1 MLIFAAHLSRRGHK
15 NGVGALDPRT
25 GQMAPALPPKGG
37 MARILVALLAVAA
50 LTGMA
55 APATA
60 QEALKGVRFGEWA
73 HVDRGPNPFLG
84 SLAGGSRVSTGLRV
98 NKDAVRIV
106 AVTQPA
112 RLSLSTSTFTDIP
125 GRVSWTQTHT
135 VLASAFVV
143 TLMMDAAQTREL
155 ARHGWSGFREANPLL
170 GDRPSV
176 GQVNTYTAIAGLTV
190 LGAAAALPPKVRPWL
205 LGAAIAVQAFTVA
218 GSVQNGLP
226 LRFP

>member
-1 MLIFAAHLSRRGHK
+1 VLIFAAHLSRRGHK
-15 NGVGALDPRT
+15 SGAGALHPLT
-25 GQMAPALPPKGG
+25 GQMAPALPPRRG
-37 MARILVALLAVAA
+37 MARILVVLLAAA
-50 LTGMA
+50 AMPGVT
-55 APATA
+55 APASA

-98 NKDAVRIV
+98 NKDAVRMV

-125 GRVSWTQTHT
+125 GRVSWNQTHT

>member
-1 MLIFAAHLSRRGHK
+1 
-15 NGVGALDPRT
+15 
-25 GQMAPALPPKGG
+25 MAPALPPKWG
-37 MARILVALLAVAA
+37 MARILVVLLAAA
-50 LTGMA
+50 TLPGMA

-60 QEALKGVRFGEWA
+60 QEALKGVSFGEWA
-73 HVDRGPNPFLG
+73 HVDRRPNPFVG
-84 SLAGGSRVSTGLRV
+84 SLASGSRVSTGLRV
-98 NKDAVRIV
+98 NKDAMRIV

-125 GRVSWTQTHT
+125 ARVSWNQTHT
-135 VLASAFVV
+135 VLAGAFVV

-170 GDRPSV
+170 GTRPSV

-226 LRFP
+226 IRFP

>member
-1 MLIFAAHLSRRGHK
+1 
-15 NGVGALDPRT
+15 
-25 GQMAPALPPKGG
+25 
-37 MARILVALLAVAA
+37 MARILVVLLAAAA

-84 SLAGGSRVSTGLRV
+84 SLAVGSSVSTGLRV
-98 NKDAVRIV
+98 NKDAMRMVGV
-106 AVTQPA
+106 AQPA
-112 RLSLSTSTFTDIP
+112 RLSFSTSTITDIP
-125 GRVSWTQTHT
+125 GRVSWNQTHT
-135 VLASAFVV
+135 ALAGAFVV
-143 TLMMDAAQTREL
+143 TLLMDAAQTREL

-226 LRFP
+226 IRFP